1 MQLDSEDPWTFGQSL
16 QREALALNSVQSRDE
31 EQIHIHV
38 CTGNSGVKKR
48 LSSLDPE
55 DYKTLQEVPKTSW
68 KCRVNPKV
76 GGTIN
81 GVTAEIRTAIHFA
94 SCKEEVGAAVIVDN
108 DDRSW
113 MCIAEEWGAIEHTF
127 CQ

>member
-38 CTGNSGVKKR
+38 CTGNSGVKNR
-48 LSSLDPE
+48 LSGLDPE
-55 DYKTLQEVPKTSW
+55 DYKTLREVPKTSW

-81 GVTAEIRTAIHFA
+81 GVTADIRTEIHFA

-108 DDRSW
+108 NDRSW
-113 MCIAEEWGAIEHTF
+113 MCITEEWGAIEHTF
-127 CQ
+127 CG